1 MEGVEHTFQNSHS
14 TDTQPNYS
22 NIAHRL
28 TLKRLKKDKIKG
40 EKKNTHIL
48 PSPNSLLRARY
59 IQRTIVVAL
68 RMLAPK
74 LLYKILDPSIY
85 RSDHHTTALNNR
97 AEVQ

>member
-40 EKKNTHIL
+40 EKKIHISSLVLTHSYVHDIFSEL
-48 PSPNSLLRARY
+48 
-59 IQRTIVVAL
+59 
-68 RMLAPK
+68 
-74 LLYKILDPSIY
+74 
-85 RSDHHTTALNNR
+85 
-97 AEVQ
+97 

>member
-40 EKKNTHIL
+40 EKKYTY
-48 PSPNSLLRARY
+48 PP
-59 IQRTIVVAL
+59 
-68 RMLAPK
+68 
-74 LLYKILDPSIY
+74 
-85 RSDHHTTALNNR
+85 
-97 AEVQ
+97 